1 MLKVVNQSAPHPPK
15 IQQKDPTAPSN
26 RPQYWSGLKRV
37 QDQLKTPW
45 KDSAMSDG
53 LETIGVTTLLLGF
66 VFLSTVHPSNPLL
79 VPQVGRMQRPP
90 DWIMWPTH
98 PIVIG
103 GLSLIV
109 FMFVRDDKAKL
120 KLLSQFQ
127 IGFTL
132 AIGFASLWLFYRR

>member
-1 MLKVVNQSAPHPPK
+1 MLRVVNQSDPQPPK
-15 IQQKDPTAPSN
+15 PQPKDSTAPVN
-26 RPQYWSGLKRV
+26 RSQPWAGLKRV
-37 QDQLKTPW
+37 KSQFQTPW

-53 LETIGVTTLLLGF
+53 LETIGVTTLLLGV

-79 VPQVGRMQRPP
+79 IPQAGRIQRPP

-103 GLSLIV
+103 ALSLV
-109 FMFVRDDKAKL
+109 AFMFVRDDKAKL

>member
-1 MLKVVNQSAPHPPK
+1 
-15 IQQKDPTAPSN
+15 
-26 RPQYWSGLKRV
+26 
-37 QDQLKTPW
+37 
-45 KDSAMSDG
+45 MSDG
-53 LETIGVTTLLLGF
+53 LETIGVTTLLLGV

-79 VPQVGRMQRPP
+79 GSQGGRMHRP

-103 GLSLIV
+103 ALSLV
-109 FMFVRDDKAKL
+109 AFMFIRDDKAKL